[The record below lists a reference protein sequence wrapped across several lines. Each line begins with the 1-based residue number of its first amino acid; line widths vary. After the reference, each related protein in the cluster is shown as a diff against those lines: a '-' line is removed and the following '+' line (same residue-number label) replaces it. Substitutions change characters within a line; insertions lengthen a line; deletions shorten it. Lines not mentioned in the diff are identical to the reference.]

1 MYGRRAVF
9 LDRDGVLNRN
19 VFYSAPGGYEA
30 PRTAADFVLSPWV
43 LEALIS
49 LQNAGYGL
57 VLVSNQPN
65 FAKGKSS
72 MEDLLAIHE
81 RLVRFLMEHGIEL
94 LESFYC
100 YHHPDSKVEGYSACD
115 CRKPSARFL
124 LEAAQRFDLDLSRSW
139 MVGDRATDV
148 ECGRRAGVRT
158 IRVRPDYP
166 LPGWEEELPK
176 PDFLVEN
183 LLEASGLILK
193 ER

>member
-1 MYGRRAVF
+1 MSGRQAVF

-19 VFYSAPGGYEA
+19 VFYSHPGGYEA
-30 PRTAADFVLSPWV
+30 PRIAADFVLFPWV
-43 LEALIS
+43 VEALS
-49 LQNAGYGL
+49 PLQAVGYGF

-81 RLVRFLMEHGIEL
+81 RLLRSLEGHGIEL
-94 LESFYC
+94 LASSYC
-100 YHHPDSKVEGYSACD
+100 YHHPDSKVDGYSACD

-124 LEAAQRFDLDLSRSW
+124 LEAAQRFDLDLAKSW

-176 PDFLVEN
+176 PDFVVEN

-193 ER
+193 DR